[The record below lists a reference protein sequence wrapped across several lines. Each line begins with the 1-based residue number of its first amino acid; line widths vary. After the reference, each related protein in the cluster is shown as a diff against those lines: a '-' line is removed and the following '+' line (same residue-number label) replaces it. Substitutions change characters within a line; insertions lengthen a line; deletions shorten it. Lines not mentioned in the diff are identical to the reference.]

1 MEHNNDKLKDEIEK
15 IIDEI
20 QHTKEELNHEEQEL
34 KHIAGELK
42 EKEHEEHQ
50 EVTIFVNIKP
60 HEWKEKQISYE
71 QLVEIAYPDHKTR
84 PNTYGYTVTYTNGP
98 EKNPFGEMTKGS
110 KVFVKNKMNF
120 NVHESYQS

>member
-1 MEHNNDKLKDEIEK
+1 MEHNTDKLEDEIEK
-15 IIDEI
+15 VIDEI

-34 KHIAGELK
+34 KDIAKELK
-42 EKEHEEHQ
+42 EQEQEEHL

-71 QLVEIAYPDHKTR
+71 KLVDIAYPDHNTK
-84 PNTYGYTVTYTNGP
+84 PNTYGYRVNYSNGP